1 MRSSQ
6 HSFAGAVAR
15 SSRLCI
21 ALGRWVTEL
30 SGRRMRLASV
40 ALLACLT
47 SSAPPGQDSAAAAP
61 PTRDRAAARPVDEPA
76 NRAGSSSAHPLEPA
90 LEIARS
96 CRDALEG
103 VNDYQAMFSKWD
115 IINGRGYAHTMR
127 MKFRSEPMSVYLR
140 FESPYAGREVIYVE
154 GRNDGNLLAHETGI
168 KSLVGTVALRPDS
181 PRALSESKH
190 PITHIGISNLLKG
203 IIQQWESET
212 RLDQMQVLYYE
223 DAKLRGMEC
232 RVIEATHPQPGRDVR
247 FHRTRLY
254 IDKKSGMPV
263 RVEQFGFPDRPGAK
277 PPLLEQYT
285 YWDIRPNVGLTDLDF
300 DVRNPA
306 YGF

>member
-1 MRSSQ
+1 
-6 HSFAGAVAR
+6 
-15 SSRLCI
+15 
-21 ALGRWVTEL
+21 
-30 SGRRMRLASV
+30 
-40 ALLACLT
+40 
-47 SSAPPGQDSAAAAP
+47 
-61 PTRDRAAARPVDEPA
+61 VDISP
-76 NRAGSSSAHPLEPA
+76 SHPLEPA
-90 LEIARS
+90 IEIARS
-96 CRDALEG
+96 CRDALG
-103 VNDYQAMFSKWD
+103 DVDDYEAMFSKWD
-115 IINGRGYAHTMR
+115 IVQGRGYAHTMR
-127 MKFRSEPMSVYLR
+127 MKFRSQPMSVYLR

-190 PITHIGISNLLKG
+190 PITHIGIANLLEG

-212 RLDQMQVLYYE
+212 KLENVQVLYYE

-232 RVIEATHPQPGRDVR
+232 RVIEATHSRPGRDVR

-254 IDKKSGMPV
+254 IDRKSGMPV

-285 YWDIRPNVGLTDLDF
+285 YWDIRPNAGLTDLDF
-300 DVRNPA
+300 DIRNPA

>member
-1 MRSSQ
+1 MRPSQ
-6 HSFAGAVAR
+6 HPFHGPEAR
-15 SSRLCI
+15 SSHEC
-21 ALGRWVTEL
+21 AAA
-30 SGRRMRLASV
+30 GRRAAETGGHRTLCGV
-40 ALLACLT
+40 ALLACLIP
-47 SSAPPGQDSAAAAP
+47 SSAPAQDPAATTRQ
-61 PTRDRAAARPVDEPA
+61 TRDRAAARPVGERA
-76 NRAGSSSAHPLEPA
+76 NRADISSSHPLEAA

-96 CRDALEG
+96 CREALDG
-103 VNDYQAMFSKWD
+103 VNDYQAMLSKWD
-115 IINGRGYAHTMR
+115 IVNGRGHAHTLR
-127 MKFRSEPMSVYLR
+127 MKFRCEPMSVYLR

-190 PITHIGISNLLKG
+190 PITHIGISNLLEG

-212 RLDQMQVLYYE
+212 QLANVQVLYYE

-285 YWDIRPNVGLTDLDF
+285 YWDIRPNVGLTELDF